1 MRGGHALRGMVTAWL
16 GLIVLQTVSTQGGS
30 GRVAGAFADA
40 NALLKRALDPS
51 VPAIPDRR
59 DGAKTSYWSRQD
71 SSFTPAPSGSTIAGA
86 HPGAQIN
93 PSTGAVIGYGY

>member
-1 MRGGHALRGMVTAWL
+1 MRGHALRGMVTAWL
-16 GLIVLQTVSTQGGS
+16 GLIVLQTVGTTGS

-40 NALLKRALDPS
+40 NRLLKRALDPS

-59 DGAKTSYWSRQD
+59 DGTSSATPTVAAGTP
-71 SSFTPAPSGSTIAGA
+71 FTPAPSGISVPRA

-93 PSTGAVIGYGY
+93 PKTGAAIGYGY